1 MFTELSKLMTFLH
14 LSFKNL
20 SCTFCVTFVV
30 FVSVFV
36 VITSISA
43 VDICKSL
50 FVYIFLLGSVFSSL
64 TSSETSL
71 SITQPCYLCCYVPDG
86 LYPLKPRLR
95 FRFLGY
101 IRRLSKKQNK
111 KRERTP
117 GILQMG

>member
-1 MFTELSKLMTFLH
+1 MLSLLFI
-14 LSFKNL
+14 
-20 SCTFCVTFVV
+20 
-30 FVSVFV
+30 VSVFV
-36 VITSISA
+36 VISSIST

-71 SITQPCYLCCYVPDG
+71 SIIRCDYLCCYVPDG

-101 IRRLSKKQNK
+101 INIRRLSKKQNK
-111 KRERTP
+111 KSENSRHFTN
-117 GILQMG
+117 GLMA